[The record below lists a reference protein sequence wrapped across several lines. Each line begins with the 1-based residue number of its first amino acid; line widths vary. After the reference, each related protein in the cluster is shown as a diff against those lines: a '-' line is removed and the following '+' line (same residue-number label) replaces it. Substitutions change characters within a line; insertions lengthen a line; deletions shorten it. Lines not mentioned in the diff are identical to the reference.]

1 VSILNTEFRREAMP
15 LPQVLTES
23 NWKAN
28 GLPKRTVMEKLKD
41 KKTYIS
47 DALRDYAAFQS
58 DAPLQRLRDRQFALK
73 WIKKK
78 VNDCRQKSNG
88 NRKLLDH
95 LQTMDRAVADEVSRI
110 NTAIESVTLENIL
123 QDSAKTIAFLHHCK
137 AELNA
142 EQLEFLLRLKRR
154 EDKATLFRDFV
165 PAGSPKQLNIPHAI
179 REKVIEALN
188 VDINNSTAWEICR
201 HEIINVLGRDPLR
214 RFKTKLKIKVD

>member
-28 GLPKRTVMEKLKD
+28 GLPKRTLMEKHKD

-47 DALRDYAAFQS
+47 EALRDYAAFQS
-58 DAPLQRLRDRQFALK
+58 DAPLQRLRDRQTALQK
-73 WIKKK
+73 IKDKLK
-78 VNDCRQKSNG
+78 DCSRKSNG

-95 LQTMDRAVADEVSRI
+95 LRTMDRAVADEVSRI
-110 NTAIESVTLENIL
+110 NTAIASETLENIL

-137 AELNA
+137 GEYIA

-165 PAGSPKQLNIPHAI
+165 PVGSPKQLNISADI
-179 REKVIEALN
+179 REKVIQALN

-201 HEIINVLGRDPLR
+201 KQISYLLEQGTLTQ
-214 RFKTKLKIKVD
+214 FKLKYAIRVD